1 MNKWLFLTILAAV
14 IIYRL
19 IIVVVV
25 EEPEFSQPEAVWP
38 EISWNE
44 LVLGN
49 AVAGNVIIAQTGP
62 DTLNLSGGL
71 NKNIV
76 LLEENAAYFETVG
89 ESSGLEWRLYF
100 YRAGEVIF
108 WGLEKSRDSALNL

>member
-1 MNKWLFLTILAAV
+1 MNKWPFFIIVAMV

-19 IIVVVV
+19 IIVAVV

-62 DTLNLSGGL
+62 DTLNLSGEL
-71 NKNIV
+71 NKDIV
-76 LLEENAAYFETVG
+76 LLEENTAYFETVG
-89 ESSGLEWRLYF
+89 ENSGFEWRLYF
-100 YRAGEVIF
+100 YRVGKAVF
-108 WGLEKSRDSALNL
+108 WGLEKSQDSALK